1 MISLLVS
8 IPLIATIMLIA
19 IFISISAS
27 PLAFGSKGQDNEKV
41 VTHYLEQVK
50 QYCEHASGVYKQTQD
65 HRYSCSFIDVVR
77 K

>member
-65 HRYSCSFIDVVR
+65 QHYSCSFIDVVR